1 MTDQPHADYEDDLYW
16 QLNAHAANHP
26 SREVSASSPV
36 GAANP
41 LDYSIP
47 VQLHGLYCI
56 PYELS
61 KAIEPLADRA
71 SYLQALWLDE
81 YAHTMNADGLLDLPD
96 WLRHA
101 AGAIQASSC
110 AIQQDAALGRFH
122 AVPGVPKWA
131 AAAYQNHGIGK
142 RVTPLQIRAMLALT
156 QFITWFDRLAEV
168 LGAFDRKVVAKDW
181 HCTDPKLFAFA
192 ANDGLADKLRPL
204 AGEIPTLLDE
214 CNRALELTSESPA
227 WLHPDLEAL
236 CQQLDAHRWK
246 SADVSDLPEDDDRLE
261 QVQILMMEWFD
272 DMARHVNQ
280 ADRDRAWQNS
290 VFPVLIRGVQGVLI
304 AMSPDWRARILSY
317 ASVRDIA
324 QAGLSTVEEAA
335 VVLLRQLFVTQ
346 VRNINGPEYHNL
358 VNRLRILMRAVK
370 QDMPAWHE
378 HTRIKREAERL
389 ARKEEANAEVA
400 RRNGRKSGGAVPKV
414 QTDEVLAAERKLL
427 AVGCPPHEVAS
438 KLAQRFAVTSAT
450 IRNHL
455 KKRK

>member
-1 MTDQPHADYEDDLYW
+1 MPA
-16 QLNAHAANHP
+16 
-26 SREVSASSPV
+26 

-47 VQLHGLYCI
+47 IQLHGLYCI

-61 KAIEPLADRA
+61 KTIEPLADRA

-81 YAHTMNADGLLDLPD
+81 YTHTMNADGLLDLPD
-96 WLRHA
+96 WLRQA
-101 AGAIQASSC
+101 AGAIQASSY
-110 AIQQDAALGRFH
+110 AIQQDAALGKFH

-131 AAAYQNHGIGK
+131 AAAYQNHGIDK

-192 ANDGLADKLRPL
+192 ANDGLAVKLRPL
-204 AGEIPTLLDE
+204 AGGIPNLLDE
-214 CNRALELTSESPA
+214 CNKALELTSESPT
-227 WLHPDLEAL
+227 WLHPDLESL
-236 CQQLDAHRWK
+236 CQRLDAYRWK
-246 SADVSDLPEDDDRLE
+246 DADVLALPEDEEQLE
-261 QVQILMMEWFD
+261 HVQMLMTDWFD
-272 DMARHVNQ
+272 GMGMQLSQD
-280 ADRDRAWQNS
+280 DRDRMWNS
-290 VFPVLIRGVQGVLI
+290 SPFPVLIRGVQGVLI
-304 AMSPDWRARILSY
+304 AMNPDWRARILSY
-317 ASVRDIA
+317 ASVRDISH
-324 QAGLSTVEEAA
+324 AGLSTVEEAA

-400 RRNGRKSGGAVPKV
+400 RQNGRKSGGAVPKV
-414 QTDEVLAAERKLL
+414 QTDDVLAAARRLL
-427 AVGCPPHEVAS
+427 AAGCPPHEVAS
-438 KLAQRFAVTSAT
+438 KLAQRFVVTSTT

>member
-1 MTDQPHADYEDDLYW
+1 MTDQPHADHEDDLHW
-16 QLNAHAANHP
+16 QLKTHAANHP
-26 SREVSASSPV
+26 SREASASLPA

-47 VQLHGLYCI
+47 IQLHGLYCI

-61 KAIEPLADRA
+61 KTIEPLADRA

-81 YAHTMNADGLLDLPD
+81 YTHTMNADGLLDLPD
-96 WLRHA
+96 WLRQA
-101 AGAIQASSC
+101 AGAIQASSY
-110 AIQQDAALGRFH
+110 AIQQDAALGKFH

-131 AAAYQNHGIGK
+131 AAAYQNHGIDK

-192 ANDGLADKLRPL
+192 ANDGLAVKLRPL
-204 AGEIPTLLDE
+204 AGGIPNLLDE
-214 CNRALELTSESPA
+214 CNKALELTSESPT
-227 WLHPDLEAL
+227 WLHPDLESL
-236 CQQLDAHRWK
+236 CQRLDAYRWK
-246 SADVSDLPEDDDRLE
+246 DADVLALPEDEEQLE
-261 QVQILMMEWFD
+261 HVQMLMTDWFD
-272 DMARHVNQ
+272 GMGMQLSQD
-280 ADRDRAWQNS
+280 DRDRMWNS
-290 VFPVLIRGVQGVLI
+290 SPFPVLIRGVQGVLI
-304 AMSPDWRARILSY
+304 AMNPDWRARILSY
-317 ASVRDIA
+317 ASVRDISH
-324 QAGLSTVEEAA
+324 AGLSTVEEAA

-400 RRNGRKSGGAVPKV
+400 RQNGRKSGGAVPKV
-414 QTDEVLAAERKLL
+414 QTDDVLAAARRLL
-427 AVGCPPHEVAS
+427 AAGCPPHEVAS
-438 KLAQRFAVTSAT
+438 KLAQRFVVTSTT